1 MDSFGKMVS
10 GLIFEWD
17 ERKTSKDLEDLDEE
31 YIVED
36 NVYVSYELPKKVRRS
51 RRLSK
56 KQSYTSREKDRKIC
70 VINSVVNE

>member
-17 ERKTSKDLEDLDEE
+17 ERKISKDLEGLDEK

-36 NVYVSYELPKKVRRS
+36 NVFSAS
-51 RRLSK
+51 SK
-56 KQSYTSREKDRKIC
+56 SKW
-70 VINSVVNE
+70 